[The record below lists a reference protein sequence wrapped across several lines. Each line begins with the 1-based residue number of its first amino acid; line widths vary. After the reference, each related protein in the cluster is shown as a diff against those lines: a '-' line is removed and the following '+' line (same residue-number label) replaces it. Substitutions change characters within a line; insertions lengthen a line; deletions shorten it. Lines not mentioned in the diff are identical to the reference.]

1 MEKIHILGTGNA
13 MVTECFN
20 TCFSLSVDKRH
31 FLVDTGGGNG
41 ILKQLKGAKISIEDI
56 EHIFVSH
63 NHIDHIMGAI
73 WLIRAYAAKLL
84 KNPELHSLYIY
95 GHDEVMHII
104 ETMRE
109 LLLNKKQTECLEG
122 KLHLITVQDKTK
134 ILALGIQVEYVDIFS
149 TKDKQFG
156 ARFDM
161 PSGKSIMFLGD
172 EPYRDHLKS
181 LSYQVDYLLHEAFCL
196 YSERESFNP
205 YKKHHCTVKEAAEN
219 GKLLEVKNIVL
230 YHTEEKNIRNR
241 KAMYTSEAKPF
252 FLGRIYVPDDL
263 DVIEL

>member
-20 TCFSLSVDKRH
+20 TCFSLSVDGRQL
-31 FLVDTGGGNG
+31 LVDTGGGNG
-41 ILKQLKGAKISIEDI
+41 ILKQLKEAEIKIEDI

-95 GHDEVMHII
+95 GHDEVIHII
-104 ETMRE
+104 NTMRE

-122 KLHLITVQDKTK
+122 NLHLVTVEDHTK
-134 ILALGIQVEYVDIFS
+134 ILVLGIQVEFVDIRS
-149 TKDKQFG
+149 AKDKQFG

-161 PSGKSIMFLGD
+161 PSGKSVMFLGD
-172 EPYRDHLKS
+172 EPYREHLKS
-181 LSYQVDYLLHEAFCL
+181 YSENVDYLLHEAFCL
-196 YSERESFNP
+196 YAEREAFTP
-205 YKKHHCTVKEAAEN
+205 YKRHHCTVKEAAEN
-219 GKLLEVKNIVL
+219 ATALDVKNLII
-230 YHTEEKNIRNR
+230 YHTEEKNITNR
-241 KAMYTSEAKPF
+241 KALYSEEARPYYTGNLF
-252 FLGRIYVPDDL
+252 VPDDL
-263 DVIEL
+263 DVIYL